1 MATRASIDDRKLRPR
16 STSNEAERPSTAP
29 HSGTPTSSTRHTP
42 SNPLSATPEHQTTS
56 PSLPSTHQPF
66 VLPDP
71 TALRYLSADPS
82 TTLLTPRTT
91 LSGYETY
98 LVEQWTTSRSH
109 PTSVITTYTGNPAH
123 TIVVGVLSVP
133 VDEKAWNPRLRVYF
147 KALNQYF
154 ARRRETELGV
164 LMVTNLPS
172 FPSSLTV
179 IPVPDGD
186 VRKYRTSFFVAENL
200 KRLGCS
206 GRLGLSLTPPTAP
219 TVAKFL
225 QLYRISERI
234 DAEAAVIELV
244 KLCQSAL
251 MLFGKLEIDY
261 ADGLLC
267 DVTERAVTDWWVEI
281 GNEQYDVEPHDGIL
295 GPTTVAGLLGLL
307 LGARNRLHAVGAP
320 VGKDPFD
327 VESMKRGISHFQ
339 KTQRLPHPRSRRL
352 DRRTLD
358 RLHKATQ
365 KAAHQTS
372 HWPTVPKVLRNT
384 AAELSGK
391 GGEMIVDAVS
401 GRGGRVGIAE
411 VETCDIARFS
421 ELVYGARGK
430 WLWRGKAIK
439 KHRGSGG
446 QEEAQKRERLT
457 SVSAGMGKGLV
468 FRGDEQGGFTW
479 TAKRTGLDPL
489 SAVEERDGFDGL
501 TRTPEEVSDDEEGT
515 KFGVLSAAKSGLG
528 KFKGAV
534 GLKGHQSRLSD
545 EAHARQTSPTTPEDG
560 GVATG
565 GKRRPMFRR
574 THSSPLSSPTS
585 PRFGSS
591 IRGLGA
597 VAEQRHGQAGNDLE
611 RARTAENPHNNYQ
624 HLFATN
630 SALSQ
635 ESVDN
640 APSHMSRETKHD
652 SGDAGKLPASEHA
665 SSHPSQTVTADPS
678 IAGSIYNGVDMDEV
692 LPTGPETEKDI
703 GNLLRRTLSYSQFM
717 SIQQVEHRSDDAYPR
732 HLSFSLAE
740 ESVLTWSSV
749 TARADLEDDEEEDDD
764 NDNDG
769 EGNTSDPFTQLAT
782 QTLQAKTSTLLRL
795 NLNTLLTT
803 TSPWT
808 TTQLTNLETSLLHP
822 ADRHI
827 QTLQTQLNTPLSDRV
842 TALHGTMEA
851 VLGQVREEL
860 GEQGKEVEM
869 LAARLEYEVGELEG
883 RVRDVGVGVGEFGK
897 GVRGVEGRVGEL
909 EGEGEGEEG
918 WLGGGRC
925 VVS

>member
-29 HSGTPTSSTRHTP
+29 HSGTPTSGTRHTP
-42 SNPLSATPEHQTTS
+42 SNPLSTTPEHQTTS
-56 PSLPSTHQPF
+56 PSLPSTHQSF

-123 TIVVGVLSVP
+123 SIVVGVLSVP

-164 LMVTNLPS
+164 LMVTKLPS

-206 GRLGLSLTPPTAP
+206 GRVGLSLTSPTAP
-219 TVAKFL
+219 TVAKFV

-281 GNEQYDVEPHDGIL
+281 GSEQYDVEPHDGIL

-339 KTQRLPHPRSRRL
+339 KTQRFPHPRSRRL

-411 VETCDIARFS
+411 VETCEIERFS

-439 KHRGSGG
+439 KHRGAMS
-446 QEEAQKRERLT
+446 R
-457 SVSAGMGKGLV
+457 
-468 FRGDEQGGFTW
+468 GGFTW

-545 EAHARQTSPTTPEDG
+545 EAQARQTSPTTPEDG
-560 GVATG
+560 GAAAG

-591 IRGLGA
+591 VRGLGA
-597 VAEQRHGQAGNDLE
+597 VAEQRHRQVGTDLE
-611 RARTAENPHNNYQ
+611 RAKTAENPNQGYQ

-630 SALSQ
+630 SALSR
-635 ESVDN
+635 ESVDF
-640 APSHMSRETKHD
+640 APSYMSRETRHE
-652 SGDAGKLPASEHA
+652 SGDAGKLPASEQA
-665 SSHPSQTVTADPS
+665 SSYPSQTVTADPS

-703 GNLLRRTLSYSQFM
+703 GNLLRRTLSYYQFM
-717 SIQQVEHRSDDAYPR
+717 SIQQIEHRSDDAYPR

-749 TARADLEDDEEEDDD
+749 TAQTNSDDDDD
-764 NDNDG
+764 NDAEKDD
-769 EGNTSDPFTQLAT
+769 ETDDPFTQLAT
-782 QTLQAKTSTLLRL
+782 QTLRAKTSNLLRL
-795 NLNTLLTT
+795 NLNTLLTS

-808 TTQLTNLETSLLHP
+808 ALQLANLETSLLQP

-827 QTLQTQLNTPLSDRV
+827 QTLQTQFNTPFSDRV

-851 VLGQVREEL
+851 VLRQVREEL
-860 GEQGKEVEM
+860 GEGGKEVET

-909 EGEGEGEEG
+909 EHEGEGEGEG
-918 WLGGGRC
+918 WLGGLSGGRC

>member
-29 HSGTPTSSTRHTP
+29 HSGTPTSGTRHTP
-42 SNPLSATPEHQTTS
+42 SNPLSTTPEHQTTS
-56 PSLPSTHQPF
+56 PSLPSTHQSF

-123 TIVVGVLSVP
+123 SIVVGVLSVP

-206 GRLGLSLTPPTAP
+206 GRVGLSLTSPTAP
-219 TVAKFL
+219 TVAKFV

-281 GNEQYDVEPHDGIL
+281 GSEQYDVEPHDGIL

-339 KTQRLPHPRSRRL
+339 KTQRFPHPRSRRL

-411 VETCDIARFS
+411 VETCEIERFS

-534 GLKGHQSRLSD
+534 GLKGHQK
-545 EAHARQTSPTTPEDG
+545 DG
-560 GVATG
+560 GAAAG

-591 IRGLGA
+591 VRGLGA
-597 VAEQRHGQAGNDLE
+597 VAEQRHRQVGTDLE
-611 RARTAENPHNNYQ
+611 RAKTAENPNQGYQ

-630 SALSQ
+630 SALSR
-635 ESVDN
+635 ESVDF
-640 APSHMSRETKHD
+640 APSYMSRETRHE
-652 SGDAGKLPASEHA
+652 SGDAGKLPASEQA

-703 GNLLRRTLSYSQFM
+703 GNLLRRTLSYYQFM
-717 SIQQVEHRSDDAYPR
+717 SIQQIEHRSDDAYPR

-749 TARADLEDDEEEDDD
+749 TAQTNSDDDDD
-764 NDNDG
+764 NDAEKDD
-769 EGNTSDPFTQLAT
+769 ETDDPFTQLAT
-782 QTLQAKTSTLLRL
+782 QTLRAKTSNLLRL
-795 NLNTLLTT
+795 NLNTLLTS

-808 TTQLTNLETSLLHP
+808 ALQLANLETSLLQP

-827 QTLQTQLNTPLSDRV
+827 QTLQTQFNTPFSDRV

-851 VLGQVREEL
+851 VLRQVREEL
-860 GEQGKEVEM
+860 GEGGKEVET

-909 EGEGEGEEG
+909 EHEGEGEGEG
-918 WLGGGRC
+918 WLGGLSGGRC